1 MWNEHIARRASIGIG
16 KESTSGTSVSAA
28 HRMPKESWGLKPMVK
43 KAVDTWGYGVID
55 ERYDSETVQ
64 QMTETTLEGIVRDT
78 FFWALLMGTF
88 GTDTPATVSSTY
100 VHAFTRANTNTHPSF
115 TIHEYNPVQSYYSAY
130 SMIEELEVSA
140 EAWDFVKF
148 SAKLLGKKMVS
159 ESAPTVTFAE
169 ENDFRAS
176 QVKVYFA
183 DSEAWLAG
191 ASETKVKSFKLTI
204 TKNLMPYQVLGSDD
218 IDGIFNQ
225 HLTVSGDLEA
235 LFNSTTLYGL
245 FAASTKKFMRIT
257 ITNTDITI
265 GSAQNPK
272 LEFVFGRVALEDRE
286 KTQDNNDLVMQT
298 MWFVGEFNATDGFT
312 IKANLQNLQSAA
324 Y

>member
-1 MWNEHIARRASIGIG
+1 MADEHIGRRNSVGIG
-16 KESTSGTSVSAA
+16 KETTSGTSVSATYWI
-28 HRMPKESWGLKPMVK
+28 PKESWNMTPIVK
-43 KAVDTWGYGVID
+43 KAVDNWGYWVID

-115 TIHEYNPVQSYYSAY
+115 TVHEFDLVQSYYSAY
-130 SMIEELEVSA
+130 SMVDELEVSG
-140 EAWDFVKF
+140 EVWDFVKF
-148 SAKLLGKKMVS
+148 KAKLMGKKMVS
-159 ESAPTVTFAE
+159 ESDPTVAFVE

-183 DSEAWLAG
+183 DTEAGLAG
-191 ASETKVKSFKLTI
+191 ASETKVKSFRITI
-204 TKNLMPYQVLGSDD
+204 NKNLVPYQVLGSDD
-218 IDGIFNQ
+218 IDGIYNQ
-225 HLTVSGDLEA
+225 QFTVSGDLEG

-272 LEFVFGRVALEDRE
+272 LEFVFGRVALEDW
-286 KTQDNNDLVMQT
+286 KKSDANNDLVMQT
-298 MWFVGEFNATDGFT
+298 MWFAGEFNATDGFT
-312 IKANLQNLQSAA
+312 VKANLQNLQSAA

>member
-1 MWNEHIARRASIGIG
+1 MADEHIARRVSIGIG
-16 KESTSGTSVSAA
+16 KETTSGTNVSAA
-28 HRMPKESWGLKPMVK
+28 YWIPKESWGLKPIVK

-78 FFWALLMGTF
+78 FFGALLMGVF
-88 GTDTPATVSSTY
+88 GTDTPSTVSSTY

-115 TIHEYNPVQSYYSAY
+115 TVHEFNMVQSYYSAY
-130 SMIEELEVSA
+130 SMVDELEISA
-140 EAWDFVKF
+140 EPWDFVKF
-148 SAKLLGKKMVS
+148 SVKMMWKKMVA
-159 ESAPTVTFAE
+159 ESDPTPSFVE

-183 DSEAWLAG
+183 DTEAGLAW
-191 ASETKVKSFKLTI
+191 ASETKVKSFRITI
-204 TKNLMPYQVLGSDD
+204 NKNLIPYQVLGSDD
-218 IDGIFNQ
+218 IDGIYNQ
-225 HLTVSGDLEA
+225 QFTVTWDLEA

-257 ITNTDITI
+257 ITNTDVTI
-265 GSAQNPK
+265 GSGQNPK
-272 LEFVFGRVALEDRE
+272 LEFIFGRVALEDWG

-312 IKANLQNLQSAA
+312 LKANLQNLQSAA